1 MAVTQNPHIGRSRN
15 AFATAVF
22 STWKGRNVMRGK
34 PISVHNPDSPEQK
47 KQRGAFG
54 ATVQLWTRDLSVH
67 KRGFNSF
74 ASRMTEVNAFV
85 QQNINKSVSSNTSG
99 DIVTDFEK
107 LVLSLGPL
115 PQALDLD
122 VTVAANKY
130 TVSWDGNPL
139 NYLPNQ
145 AANDTLS
152 LALIVQLSDGTFTV
166 TNYLDIAQRDANTYD
181 IPDNIITPA
190 GGAVY
195 VIPYFWSSN
204 NRMASD
210 SVVFEF
216 N

>member
-1 MAVTQNPHIGRSRN
+1 MAVTQNPHIGRSKN

-34 PISVHNPDSPEQK
+34 PISVHNPDSPEQR

-54 ATVQLWTRDLSVH
+54 ATVQLWTRDLSAH

-99 DIVTDFEK
+99 DVITDFDK

-115 PQALDLD
+115 PQAKDIN
-122 VTVAANKY
+122 VTASSGTY
-130 TVSWDGNPL
+130 IVSWDGDSL
-139 NYLPNQ
+139 DLLPNQ
-145 AANDTLS
+145 ALTDRLS
-152 LALIVQLSDGTFTV
+152 LAVITQLSNGSFTV
-166 TNYLDIAQRDANTYD
+166 NNYIDVTDRESSSYQ
-181 IPDNIITPA
+181 IPDTYAIPA

>member
-1 MAVTQNPHIGRSRN
+1 MAVTQNPHIGRSKN

-54 ATVQLWTRDLSVH
+54 ATVQLWTRDLSAH

-99 DIVTDFEK
+99 DVITDFDK
-107 LVLSLGPL
+107 LILSLGPL

-122 VTVAANKY
+122 VTAAAGIY

-152 LALIVQLSDGTFTV
+152 LAVIVQLGDGTFTV
-166 TNYLDIAQRDANTYD
+166 TNYLDIAQRNNNTYI
-181 IPDNIITPA
+181 IPGAILMPA

>member
-1 MAVTQNPHIGRSRN
+1 MAVTQNPHIGRSKN

-54 ATVQLWTRDLSVH
+54 ATVQLWTRDLSAH

-99 DIVTDFEK
+99 DVITDFDK
-107 LVLSLGPL
+107 LILSLGPL

-122 VTVAANKY
+122 VTATAGTY

-152 LALIVQLSDGTFTV
+152 LAVIVQKSDGAFTV
-166 TNYLDIAQRDANTYD
+166 TNYLDIAQRDDNHYI
-181 IPDNIITPA
+181 IPGAIVMPA

>member
-1 MAVTQNPHIGRSRN
+1 MAVTQNPHIGRSKN

-54 ATVQLWTRDLSVH
+54 ATVQLWTRDLSAH

-99 DIVTDFEK
+99 DVITDFDK

-115 PQALDLD
+115 PQAKDID
-122 VTVAANKY
+122 VTANSGTY
-130 TVSWDGNPL
+130 IVSWDGDSL
-139 NYLPNQ
+139 DLLPNQ
-145 AANDTLS
+145 ALSDRLS
-152 LALIVQLSDGTFTV
+152 LAVITQLSNGSFTV
-166 TNYLDIAQRDANTYD
+166 NNYVDVTDRESSSYQ
-181 IPDNIITPA
+181 IPDTYAIPA
-190 GGAVY
+190 GGSVY
-195 VIPYFWSSN
+195 VIPYFWSEVH
-204 NRMASD
+204 RMSSD